1 MRILLVSHPPLEAES
16 GAAQIALN
24 LAAALRERGHGALA
38 WSPEPLRSETRWW
51 NLWLRRREAIEQ
63 FVAAQGPFD
72 VIDVP
77 AISASSGLARQG
89 LLVVRSIQPEL
100 LYLLDDLRSQFLG
113 PRTSARAPAH
123 ALQGIAVATSIL
135 AGWRRARVILC
146 LGSREREWMRRRF
159 PRWAAKV
166 GCYVC
171 SPSAA
176 DRDALAET
184 RRARGPAVGAES
196 TRWLWIGR
204 WSSHKGTAR
213 LLAWLRERAVSHP
226 GDRLTVA
233 GCGEGTAREWTTG
246 WQRDLLASD
255 RVRLLPC
262 FPRRESPGLLTAHD
276 AGLFTST
283 VEGWGL
289 CLNEMLEA
297 GLPVYATEAG
307 ATVDL
312 RPFFSSSLRPF
323 PPPAGPPPPAGDDL
337 EESGYLRRFSWPE
350 IARSYEQQVLAP
362 LSAAR
367 GWSAAADAAPEAEP

>member
-24 LAAALRERGHGALA
+24 LAAALREHGHDALA
-38 WSPEPLRSETRWW
+38 WSPEPLEPGARWW
-51 NLWLRRREAIEQ
+51 NLWLRRRAAIEQ
-63 FVAAQGPFD
+63 FAAAQGPFD
-72 VIDVP
+72 VVDVP
-77 AISASSGLARQG
+77 AISASSGLACQG
-89 LLVVRSIQPEL
+89 RLVVRSIQPEL
-100 LYLLDDLRSQFLG
+100 LYLLDDLKSQFLG
-113 PRTSARAPAH
+113 PRPSARAPAH
-123 ALQGIAVATSIL
+123 ALHGIAIATSIL
-135 AGWRRARVILC
+135 AGWRRAQVILC

-159 PRWAAKV
+159 PRWAAKL

-176 DRDALAET
+176 DRAALAEA
-184 RRARGPAVGAES
+184 RRDRGPASGRES

-204 WSSHKGTAR
+204 WSSHKGTAN
-213 LLAWLRERAVSHP
+213 LLAWLRERAASHP

-233 GCGEGTAREWTTG
+233 GCGEGAARDWAVG
-246 WQRDLLASD
+246 WRRELLASG
-255 RVRLLPC
+255 RVRLLPG
-262 FPRRESPGLLTAHD
+262 FARGELPGLLTAHD
-276 AGLFTST
+276 AGLFTSL

-312 RPFFSSSLRPF
+312 RPFFPGSLRPF
-323 PPPAGPPPPAGDDL
+323 PPPAGPPPPADDDPQ
-337 EESGYLRRFSWPE
+337 ESGYLRRFAWPA
-350 IARSYEQQVLAP
+350 IARSYERQVLAP

-367 GWSAAADAAPEAEP
+367 DRSTAARAASEAEP